1 MSDIIIEG
9 KNLNDINQSN
19 FQTVGVRSGFH
30 FITDPN
36 ATLSADE
43 SVFKYDVLKIHR
55 TRLGDD
61 YTNVLLP
68 TELLE
73 FVTIEPW
80 QGRLHYDKDF
90 SDITQ
95 VNILNGFSW
104 DDSWQPRNQ
113 DAIFKMRIPEFIT
126 YPNNLYMDDRV
137 IVTSDNFISL
147 YYPYFYTGNIY
158 STDDIINIFSAND
171 ITKYKVNNS
180 FGRYNNFLS
189 KGFEQRT
196 NDAFIVKD
204 ERFPLGT
211 YTEEDKK
218 HWEIQTSDL
227 ITRESQFSQTRMQTA
242 QSSKIIESQ
251 LIKSEEEEFSVDA
264 LVFTEREGVITP
276 LCFYYDKNL
285 HPIEYNNAS
294 TGKINMKVE
303 LRESGRNGYNEID
316 LYQERKVVRP
326 FLMGFEKDEQP
337 NGGTNPL
344 TNESLIGTGTVY
356 GEGLYYADTRITLT
370 SLPDANSYLLGIFDI
385 PDDNLV
391 STTGNYTF
399 MMPSRDIQYLTKFR
413 PNPYIIMRQ
422 RFTDQFGNDTVGGPN
437 SKGEI
442 RLWESEV
449 HENDGDYEM
458 RPLNNG
464 DKPAFKVSGARFFED
479 TFRPFDF
486 DGNLI
491 TLEQREVTDN
501 YKFKGFTY
509 LSGSVDSQEVPFE
522 ILEDVE
528 NIDQN
533 YYGPVGSDETNIR
546 TIKLVQDFF
555 YPAGRLNIYANYGLI
570 TFAIH
575 NFNNTV
581 DFENDFGGALR
592 YGPFKFATV
601 LGGQLGG
608 APNPDNYRFDDLT
621 SFPTFGLNEPTV
633 RLLLSGPEMGYAN
646 PGIIPPIE
654 EVPTGAPDNWSPV
667 NPLVGTLSPL
677 GQWIWNGGV
686 WEENP
691 NYDPNDNLSFS
702 NYLPSGDNAH
712 LLPIEETGF
721 DFGKFI
727 WLKQGNPNFPDGEPI
742 EIYKDISDDIPNTL
756 QSAIDIAGEFP
767 PTYNSNGFND
777 SVTGTQF
784 SAGYEVGD
792 TAGPN
797 DLFIVTSVEE
807 DQGGSDPYEGYYV
820 WNVEWGPNFTSA
832 NTPDLGS
839 LYDLS
844 NNENDFQG
852 INLRGDVGDDGFLV
866 GTNII
871 NQIISTETTSSI
883 SYRPTYRGTYVKA
896 FDDGIAVPTFIQQAP
911 LSDEPIRPRS
921 LSGVI
926 DADMYELGSQVIF
939 SMTPTIVPGI
949 ESMPPDIAAYIGRDN
964 GTKTLSTNIDSD
976 LTLENLGVEIG
987 DWNPLEGGTFTYN
1000 VPDSRDAVTE
1010 NSQARKWWKYIE
1022 FRIVVSETAE
1032 SEEEQNASEGD
1043 IQYHTNI
1050 LYSAYLRNADGAL
1063 EQVSFSSPYS
1073 ISSPP
1078 PETNFPPP
1086 DGIGN
1091 TDLYDT
1097 FDDIPNFA
1105 RRASAYVEGG
1115 PERVVEEWIIADRD
1129 FLDNFATQPGD
1140 LYYGIDIPADSI
1152 NLASGQIVGNPTQQ
1166 NGVLEAAEAGVL
1178 NVVVIFAEGAGM

>member
-1 MSDIIIEG
+1 
-9 KNLNDINQSN
+9 
-19 FQTVGVRSGFH
+19 
-30 FITDPN
+30 
-36 ATLSADE
+36 
-43 SVFKYDVLKIHR
+43 
-55 TRLGDD
+55 LGDE

-95 VNILNGFSW
+95 VNLLNGFSW

-158 STDDIINIFSAND
+158 STDDIINISSAND
-171 ITKYKVNNS
+171 ITKYKVNNL

-242 QSSKIIESQ
+242 QSSKIVESQ

-399 MMPSRDIQYLTKFR
+399 MMPSQDIQYLTKFR

-422 RFTDQFGNDTVGGPN
+422 RFTDQFGNDTVGGPE

-442 RLWESEV
+442 RLWESKLYYD
-449 HENDGDYEM
+449 NDESEYYTVPINDV
-458 RPLNNG
+458 PS
-464 DKPAFKVSGARFFED
+464 FKTGGSRFFED

-509 LSGSVDSQEVPFE
+509 LSGSVDPQEVPFPSE
-522 ILEDVE
+522 PIQIQTTGPAGATVTVFA
-528 NIDQN
+528 DQV
-533 YYGPVGSDETNIR
+533 YEGISYGNPGNDETSIK

-570 TFAIH
+570 SFTIH

-581 DFENDFGGALR
+581 DFENNFAEALK

-608 APNPDNYRFDDLT
+608 APNPENYKFDDLT
-621 SFPTFGLNEPTV
+621 TFPTFGLNEPTV
-633 RLLLSGPEMGYAN
+633 RLLISGPEMGYAN

-654 EVPTGAPDNWSPV
+654 IVPTGAPDNWSPV

-677 GQWIWNGGV
+677 EQWIWNGGS

-691 NYDPNDNLSFS
+691 NYNPSDNLSFS
-702 NYLPSGDNAH
+702 NYLPSGEYGH
-712 LLPIEETGF
+712 LTPMEETGF

-742 EIYKDISDDIPNTL
+742 EIYKDSSDDIPNTL
-756 QSAIDIAGEFP
+756 ESAIDIAGEFP
-767 PTYNSNGFND
+767 PTYNPNGFND
-777 SVTGTQF
+777 SVNGTQF
-784 SAGYEVGD
+784 SPNGYSVGD
-792 TAGPN
+792 TAGPGGI
-797 DLFIVTSVEE
+797 FIVTSVEQSQ
-807 DQGGSDPYEGYYV
+807 DSDPYENPPQYI
-820 WNVEWGPNFTSA
+820 WDISWGPNLTEE
-832 NTPDLGS
+832 NTPNLGNF
-839 LYDLS
+839 YDLS
-844 NNENDFQG
+844 SNENDFQG

-883 SYRPTYRGTYVKA
+883 SYEPTYRGTYVKA
-896 FDDGIAVPTFIQQAP
+896 FDDGIAVPTFIEQSP
-911 LSDEPIRPRS
+911 NSDEPIRTRN
-921 LSGVI
+921 LSGAI

-939 SMTPTIVPGI
+939 NMTPSA
-949 ESMPPDIAAYIGRDN
+949 ESMPPEVEVYIGRDN
-964 GTKTLSTNIDSD
+964 GTKTVSTNIDAD
-976 LTLENLGVEIG
+976 LTLENLGVELG
-987 DWNPLEGGTFTYN
+987 DWSPNGGGTLTYN

-1010 NSQARKWWKYIE
+1010 NTGARKWWKYIE
-1022 FRIVVSETAE
+1022 FRIIVSETGE
-1032 SEEEQNASEGD
+1032 SEEQSTEGD

-1050 LYSAYLRNADGAL
+1050 LYSAYFRNQDGAL

-1091 TDLYDT
+1091 KDLYDT

-1105 RRASAYVEGG
+1105 RRATAYVEGG
-1115 PERVVEEWIIADRD
+1115 PERIVEEWIIADRA
-1129 FLDNFATQPGD
+1129 FLDTFATGPND
-1140 LYYGIDIPADSI
+1140 LYYGIDIPASSV

-1166 NGVLEAAEAGVL
+1166 NGVLEASEAGVL

>member
-1 MSDIIIEG
+1 MSNIIIEG
-9 KNLNDINQSN
+9 KNLNDIKQSN

-36 ATLSADE
+36 ATLSVDE
-43 SVFKYDVLKIHR
+43 SVFKYDTLEIHEA
-55 TRLGDD
+55 RLGDD
-61 YTNVLLP
+61 YENISFP
-68 TELLE
+68 KQLLE

-80 QGRLHYDKDF
+80 QGRLHYDIPFTGSLDGLSTDAVPQTRDETF
-90 SDITQ
+90 S
-95 VNILNGFSW
+95 
-104 DDSWQPRNQ
+104 PRPFMFEIAN
-113 DAIFKMRIPEFIT
+113 ATIMP
-126 YPNNLYMDDRV
+126 YL
-137 IVTSDNFISL
+137 
-147 YYPYFYTGNIY
+147 YPYLFTGNLFNNNTRY
-158 STDDIINIFSAND
+158 KINSFYNRI
-171 ITKYKVNNS
+171 NNS
-180 FGRYNNFLS
+180 NALGLEEKESNV
-189 KGFEQRT
+189 
-196 NDAFIVKD
+196 FIVKD
-204 ERFPLGT
+204 DRFPLGT
-211 YTEEDKK
+211 YTEENKQY
-218 HWEIQTSDL
+218 WELQTSDP
-227 ITRESQFSQTRMQTA
+227 ISRNSQFSSQRMQTA
-242 QSSKIIESQ
+242 QSTKLSSE
-251 LIKSEEEEFSVDA
+251 LIRSEEEQFSVDA
-264 LVFTEREGVITP
+264 FTFTERDGVITP
-276 LCFYYDKNL
+276 LFFYYDKGL
-285 HPIEYNNAS
+285 HPTEYNNAT
-294 TGKINMKVE
+294 TGKVNMKIE
-303 LRESGRNGYNEID
+303 LRESGRNGEGEID
-316 LYQERKVVRP
+316 LYQERRPIRP
-326 FLMGFEKDEQP
+326 FLMGFEKDEQV
-337 NGGTNPL
+337 GAGTNPL
-344 TNESLIGTGTVY
+344 NDEQLIGTGDVY
-356 GEGLYYADTRITLT
+356 GDGLYYFDTRIQL
-370 SLPDANSYLLGIFDI
+370 SAIAEANSYLLGIFKI
-385 PDDNLV
+385 PEDNLV
-391 STTGNYTF
+391 STGGAEGKYTF
-399 MMPSRDIQYLTKFR
+399 MMPNEDVQYLAKFR

-422 RFTDQFGNDTVGGPN
+422 RFTDQFGNSTVGGTD

-449 HENDGDYEM
+449 HEDDGDYEM

-464 DKPAFKVSGARFFED
+464 SKPPFKVNGARFFED
-479 TFRPFDF
+479 TFRPFNLG
-486 DGNLI
+486 GNLV

-509 LSGSVDSQEVPFE
+509 LSGSINPQEVPFE

-528 NIDQN
+528 NVDET
-533 YYGPVGSDETNIR
+533 YYGPEGSDETDIR

-621 SFPTFGLNEPTV
+621 NFPAFSPNAPTV

-646 PGIIPPIE
+646 PGTTPPIE
-654 EVPTGAPDNWSPV
+654 IEPNGAPSGWSMQ

-677 GQWIWNGGV
+677 GQWVWNGGA
-686 WEENP
+686 WEQNP
-691 NYDPNDNLSFS
+691 DYDPNDNLSFS
-702 NYLPSGDNAH
+702 NYLPSGEYGH
-712 LLPIEETGF
+712 LTPMEETGF

-784 SAGYEVGD
+784 DAGYSVGD
-792 TAGPN
+792 TAGPGGI
-797 DLFIVTSVEE
+797 FIVTSVEE
-807 DQGGSDPYEGYYV
+807 DQAGSDPYEGYFV
-820 WNVEWGPNFTSA
+820 WNISWGPNFTSA

-852 INLRGDVGDDGFLV
+852 INLRGDVGDDGLLV

-896 FDDGIAVPTFIQQAP
+896 FDDGIAVPVLIEQSP
-911 LSDEPIRPRS
+911 NSDEPIRTRS
-921 LSGVI
+921 LSGAI

-939 SMTPTIVPGI
+939 NMTPSA
-949 ESMPPDIAAYIGRDN
+949 ESTPPEIAAYIGRDN
-964 GTKTLSTNIDSD
+964 GTKTLSTNIDAD
-976 LTLENLGVEIG
+976 LTLENLGVELG
-987 DWNPLEGGTFTYN
+987 NWSPNGGGTLTYN

-1010 NSQARKWWKYIE
+1010 NTEARKWWKYIE
-1022 FRIVVSETAE
+1022 FRIVVSETGE
-1032 SEEEQNASEGD
+1032 SEEQSTEGD

-1050 LYSAYLRNADGAL
+1050 LYSAYFRNEDNAL

-1091 TDLYDT
+1091 KDLYDT

-1105 RRASAYVEGG
+1105 RRATAYVEGG
-1115 PERVVEEWIIADRD
+1115 PERIVEEWIIADRA
-1129 FLDNFATQPGD
+1129 FLDTFATNPGD
-1140 LYYGIDIPADSI
+1140 LYYGIDIPASSI

-1178 NVVVIFAEGAGM
+1178 NVVVIFTEGAGM